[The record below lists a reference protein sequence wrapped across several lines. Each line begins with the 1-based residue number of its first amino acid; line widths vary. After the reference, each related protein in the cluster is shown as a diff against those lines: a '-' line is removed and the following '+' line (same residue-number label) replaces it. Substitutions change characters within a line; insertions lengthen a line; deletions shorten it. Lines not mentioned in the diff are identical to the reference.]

1 MRHVYQ
7 CPRQDSHSGSGRAG
21 VGADHQDSVS
31 RGSLPKRPQRGI
43 ATQSRRRRDGHPFTG
58 ERLVY
63 HAAGSGWVLYSVGP
77 DRKDDG
83 GKARPYAKDD
93 DKGFDLVCRFLR

>member
-1 MRHVYQ
+1 VLAWERITKTALAVEA
-7 CPRQDSHSGSGRAG
+7 CR
-21 VGADHQDSVS
+21 
-31 RGSLPKRPQRGI
+31 K
-43 ATQSRRRRDGHPFTG
+43 GHNGESPPNLDAVAMDTGMEALVDPFTG